1 MFICAI
7 DASKAF
13 DKVNRKYLMYK
24 LNLKQS
30 SLISFFLNGK
40 KLENTEKLKDIKLM
54 SECLSKN
61 QEKSSDIKLDYTIN
75 YLD

>member
-1 MFICAI
+1 
-7 DASKAF
+7 
-13 DKVNRKYLMYK
+13 MYK

-30 SLISFFLNGK
+30 SQIIFFLNGK
-40 KLENTEKLKDIKLM
+40 KLENSEKLKDIKLM